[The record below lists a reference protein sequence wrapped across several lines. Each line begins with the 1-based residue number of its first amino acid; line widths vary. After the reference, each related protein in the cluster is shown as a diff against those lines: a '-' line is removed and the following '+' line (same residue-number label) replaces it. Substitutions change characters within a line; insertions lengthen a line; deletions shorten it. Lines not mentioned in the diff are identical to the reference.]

1 MVYTG
6 RVLAVGN
13 AAAPGRSRR
22 STRIRLG
29 RVAAVVLAAIAAM
42 VAWDVFWLPDAAP
55 LSSGPPPVTALM
67 RQRETEA
74 AEAGRKLRHKQR
86 VVPLQEIAP
95 AAVSA
100 VVISED
106 ASFFVHEGIDTAE
119 IEAAIN
125 RAMETGKLRGASTIT
140 QQLAKN
146 LWLSTERSLTRKLKE
161 LLLTRKLEQTLPK
174 KRILWLYL
182 NVVEWGDGVYGID
195 AGAREHFH
203 TDAAHLSVA
212 QGAMLASMLPAPR
225 TWLPAKRPAALYRR
239 TMTNL
244 ANLEV
249 VGKISAAQA
258 TAARAELD
266 AFFGHKRPPPQPA
279 GADADEPPPE
289 DEPPPA
295 APTPSPPS
303 PPSPSAETAPEP
315 APEPE
320 APPEEEPEPEGP

>member
-1 MVYTG
+1 V
-6 RVLAVGN
+6 
-13 AAAPGRSRR
+13 
-22 STRIRLG
+22 G
-29 RVAAVVLAAIAAM
+29 RVAAVALAAVAAK
-42 VAWDVFWLPDAAP
+42 VAWDVLWLPDAAP
-55 LSSGPPPVTALM
+55 LASGSPPVTALM
-67 RQRETEA
+67 RQREAEA
-74 AEAGRKLRHKQR
+74 AEAGKKLRHKQR

-258 TAARAELD
+258 AAARAELD
-266 AFFGHKRPPPQPA
+266 AFFGRKRPPPLPA
-279 GADADEPPPE
+279 GADADDEPPPE
-289 DEPPPA
+289 DEAPPPA
-295 APTPSPPS
+295 AAAPEPASPPTP
-303 PPSPSAETAPEP
+303 ETAPEV
-315 APEPE
+315 
-320 APPEEEPEPEGP
+320 PPELEPGPGPGPEEPPAEESDAEGP